1 MIVTNLVIEN
11 PDGSKTKM
19 VFIDNE
25 NGTGF
30 SMTEATYKEQQAANE
45 ATKEL

>member
-1 MIVTNLVIEN
+1 MIVTNLLIEN

-19 VFIDNE
+19 VFIDNGD
-25 NGTGF
+25 GTGA

-45 ATKEL
+45 VNEL